1 MALPEINLIRAA
13 SLNVPPL
20 FDRLPGTLFK
30 PLASINHEI
39 FWVALAGLHRTR
51 FGPDAPLPPSNGF
64 PIRDIIAD
72 IERELDETDAWVD
85 EDGSAPVADLNMR
98 ANQIFNRFVETEWL
112 RRGRHGAEKVVTMS
126 PAISH
131 FLNLLMQF
139 AESGPIYVSGKINSI
154 FGLITMVENE
164 EASGDTLIEAAQQAR
179 NLLEHIRNTSTIIR
193 DLMESLSKEAT
204 PARYLSK
211 FFSDY
216 IERVFI
222 GDYRELRTREH
233 PLSKRQQ
240 ILRTVDGIDESPT
253 ERMRLIEWYES
264 KQFPG
269 DMARAERQYERDLH
283 RLREL
288 SRIDEYLD
296 RLDDEIRRANRRALA
311 YLDYSVRT
319 VRPIGQLIN
328 AAIETINGGTQLLM
342 SDPFAPGAMINGIGL
357 ALPRKITKRLAPSKL
372 RKALPAPEDIARAH
386 LMQRARDARAMNAPK
401 LTAFLLNQLG
411 ERDQI
416 ESAVLAI
423 EQVVDGRAYQALS
436 TVSVAMGTQ
445 SPTLQREV
453 RSMIPGFNV
462 SPQSVEEEP
471 HVFVSG
477 KPFRVARRTIKVKA
491 KNE

>member
-1 MALPEINLIRAA
+1 MALPELTMIRAV
-13 SLNVPPL
+13 SMTVPPL

-30 PLASINHEI
+30 PLASLNHEL
-39 FWVALAGLHRTR
+39 FWAVLAGLHRTR

-64 PIRDIIAD
+64 PVRDIIAD
-72 IERELDETDAWVD
+72 IERELDDGQAWED
-85 EDGSAPVADLNMR
+85 EEGSAPAQNLNIR
-98 ANQIFNRFVETEWL
+98 ANMIFNRFVETEWL

-253 ERMRLIEWYES
+253 ERMRLIEWYEA

-288 SRIDEYLD
+288 ARIDEYLD

-319 VRPIGQLIN
+319 VRPIGQMIN

-342 SDPFAPGAMINGIGL
+342 SDPFASGGMINGMSL
-357 ALPRKITKRLAPSKL
+357 ALPRKVTKRQAPSKL

-386 LMQRARDARAMNAPK
+386 VMQRARDARAMNSPK
-401 LTAFLLNQLG
+401 LTAYLLQQLG
-411 ERDQI
+411 DRSQI
-416 ESAVLAI
+416 ESPALSI
-423 EQVVDGRAYQALS
+423 GRVVEGRAYQSLS
-436 TVSVAMGTQ
+436 TVSAAMGTE

-453 RSMIPGFNV
+453 RSMVPGFNV
-462 SPQSVEEEP
+462 TPQSIEEET
-471 HVFVSG
+471 HDFVSG
-477 KPFRVARRTIKVKA
+477 KTFRVARKINKQKA
-491 KNE
+491 NHE

>member
-1 MALPEINLIRAA
+1 MAFPELTPIRAA
-13 SLNVPPL
+13 NVALPPL
-20 FDRLPGTLFK
+20 FARLPGTLFK
-30 PLASINHEI
+30 PLASLNHER
-39 FWVALAGLHRTR
+39 FWAVLARLHRNR

-64 PIRDIIAD
+64 PIREIIAD
-72 IERELDETDAWVD
+72 IERELDDSDAWED
-85 EDGSAPVADLNMR
+85 EEGSAPAANLNVR
-98 ANQIFNRFVETEWL
+98 ANMIFNRFVDTEWL

-126 PAISH
+126 PATSH

-154 FGLITMVENE
+154 FGLISMVENE

-179 NLLEHIRNTSTIIR
+179 NLLEYIRNTSTIIR

-204 PARYLSK
+204 PSKYLSK

-240 ILRTVDGIDESPT
+240 ILRTVEGIDESQS
-253 ERMRLIEWYES
+253 ERMRLIEWYEK

-269 DMARAERQYERDLH
+269 DVARAERQYERDLH

-288 SRIDEYLD
+288 ARIDEYLD

-328 AAIETINGGTQLLM
+328 VAIENINGGTMLLM
-342 SDPFAPGAMINGIGL
+342 SDPFAAGAMINGMSL
-357 ALPRKITKRLAPSKL
+357 AMPRKVTKRLAPSRL
-372 RKALPAPEDIARAH
+372 RKVLPAPEDIARAH
-386 LMQRARDARAMNAPK
+386 VMQRARDARAMNAPK
-401 LTAFLLNQLG
+401 LAAFLLQQLADKPHIG
-411 ERDQI
+411 
-416 ESAVLAI
+416 SAELAI
-423 EQVVDGRAYQALS
+423 DKVVDGRAFQALS
-436 TVSVAMGTQ
+436 TVSAAVGSQ
-445 SPTLQREV
+445 SLTLQKEV
-453 RSMIPGFNV
+453 RSMVPGFQV
-462 SPQSVEEEP
+462 TPQSIDEVSHP
-471 HVFVSG
+471 FMSG
-477 KPFRVARRTIKVKA
+477 KSFLVARKNA
-491 KNE
+491 KKEGNS

>member
-1 MALPEINLIRAA
+1 MAFPELTPVRATNLT
-13 SLNVPPL
+13 LPPL
-20 FDRLPGTLFK
+20 FERLPGTLFK
-30 PLASINHEI
+30 PLASLNHER
-39 FWVALAGLHRTR
+39 FWAVLARLHRNR
-51 FGPDAPLPPSNGF
+51 FGPDAPLPPSNGY

-72 IERELDETDAWVD
+72 IERELDDSDCWED
-85 EDGSAPVADLNMR
+85 EEGSAPAANLNMR
-98 ANQIFNRFVETEWL
+98 ANMIFNRFVDTEWL

-126 PAISH
+126 PATSH

-204 PARYLSK
+204 PSKYLSK

-240 ILRTVDGIDESPT
+240 ILRTVDAIDESQS
-253 ERMRLIEWYES
+253 ERTRLIEWYEK

-269 DMARAERQYERDLH
+269 DTARAERQYERDLH

-288 SRIDEYLD
+288 TRIDEYLD

-328 AAIETINGGTQLLM
+328 VAIGNINGGTVLLM
-342 SDPFAPGAMINGIGL
+342 SDPFAAGPMMSGMSLAM
-357 ALPRKITKRLAPSKL
+357 PRKVTKRLAPSRL

-386 LMQRARDARAMNAPK
+386 VMQRARDARAMNAPK
-401 LTAFLLNQLG
+401 LAAFLLQ
-411 ERDQI
+411 RMADKPHI
-416 ESAVLAI
+416 DSADLAI
-423 EQVVDGRAYQALS
+423 DKVVDGRAFQALA
-436 TVSVAMGTQ
+436 TVSAAMGSQ
-445 SPTLQREV
+445 SPTLQKEV
-453 RSMIPGFNV
+453 RSMAPGFQV
-462 SPQSVEEEP
+462 TPQSIGEEP
-471 HVFVSG
+471 HPFVSG
-477 KPFRVARRTIKVKA
+477 KSFLVVR
-491 KNE
+491 KNTRKEGNS